1 MVMDE
6 DGRRLPGQEPLLVLL
21 VEMFI
26 FGLMG
31 LGILVFFDDLS
42 QQPGMQCVGVLVL
55 LVCSVLHASALCVC
69 VYLPDLAW
77 FAFHLTRAAW
87 HWGLAATIN
96 FVVVVTA
103 IFTAERLERDNW
115 IRVLLQKNI
124 HTAVSL
130 PTVSAQVAV
139 VLAVCF
145 LVTLLQ
151 TVFYT
156 RLKQMLSAEAKS
168 DNFGNISRFSVML
181 AVASLFSQFWCQ
193 QALARIC
200 DFSMLEPCDVGS
212 VKQPVKADYTSIF
225 PVSLV
230 FVFLMAIDLISVFA
244 RQKLRTRYSIT
255 RILLYAVLRVVP
267 IVAFVLASVL
277 VVDHTLV
284 VLHVY
289 NCVVGGLLLGSV
301 VYSTAR
307 VCMMAMSRRGEIE
320 GNEKETAGGGDDTHF
335 DTAVVAQTR
344 KAIGTAQT
352 TKYSA
357 KNKKL

>member
-130 PTVSAQVAV
+130 PTVSVQVAV

-156 RLKQMLSAEAKS
+156 KLKQMLSAEAKS

-212 VKQPVKADYTSIF
+212 VKQPVKADYASIF
-225 PVSLV
+225 PVALV

-244 RQKLRTRYSIT
+244 RRKLRTRFTIT

-307 VCMMAMSRRGEIE
+307 VCMMSMSRRGETE
-320 GNEKETAGGGDDTHF
+320 ENEKETARGGDDTHF

>member
-156 RLKQMLSAEAKS
+156 KLKQMLSAEAKS

-212 VKQPVKADYTSIF
+212 VKQQLKADYTSIF

-244 RQKLRTRYSIT
+244 RQKLRTRFTIT

-289 NCVVGGLLLGSV
+289 NCVVGGLLLGSA

-307 VCMMAMSRRGEIE
+307 VCMMSMSRRGETE
-320 GNEKETAGGGDDTHF
+320 ENEKETARGGDDTHF

>member
-156 RLKQMLSAEAKS
+156 KLKQMLSAEAKS
-168 DNFGNISRFSVML
+168 DNFGNIGRFSVML

-212 VKQPVKADYTSIF
+212 VKQQLKADYTSIF
-225 PVSLV
+225 QVSLV

-244 RQKLRTRYSIT
+244 RQKLRTRFTIT

>member
-156 RLKQMLSAEAKS
+156 KLKQMLSAEAKS
-168 DNFGNISRFSVML
+168 DNFGNIGRFSVML

-212 VKQPVKADYTSIF
+212 VKQQLKADYTSIF

-244 RQKLRTRYSIT
+244 RQKLRTRFTIT

-307 VCMMAMSRRGEIE
+307 VCMMSMSRRGETE
-320 GNEKETAGGGDDTHF
+320 ENEKETARGGDDTHF

>member
-156 RLKQMLSAEAKS
+156 KLKQMLSAEAKS

-212 VKQPVKADYTSIF
+212 VKQQLKADYTSIF
-225 PVSLV
+225 QVSLV

-244 RQKLRTRYSIT
+244 RQKLRTRFTIT